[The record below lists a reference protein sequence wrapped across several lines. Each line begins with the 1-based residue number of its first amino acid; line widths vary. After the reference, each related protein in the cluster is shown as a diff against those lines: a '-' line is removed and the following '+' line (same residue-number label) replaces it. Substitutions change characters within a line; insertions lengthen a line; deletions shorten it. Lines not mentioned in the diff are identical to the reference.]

1 MAFGIEQ
8 RRPSVTCSG
17 IIHTTTK
24 DLSSSL
30 WTVRLVLS
38 FFFFFALQHLQTNPM
53 MLGLPDN
60 LDSLMLQGT
69 TKPHGP
75 HSWLGWPAGFTCI
88 FPEDSSISGA
98 SLAGSQTLG
107 CGFDFCGASCKAPR
121 PHIPIYRCRK
131 FPRLSKRL
139 NSAER
144 ASEVQQ
150 PVRREDRA
158 GGQEGKGARER
169 RELSFSLYLL

>member
-1 MAFGIEQ
+1 M
-8 RRPSVTCSG
+8 
-17 IIHTTTK
+17 
-24 DLSSSL
+24 L
-30 WTVRLVLS
+30 W
-38 FFFFFALQHLQTNPM
+38 
-53 MLGLPDN
+53 
-60 LDSLMLQGT
+60 GT

-75 HSWLGWPAGFTCI
+75 HSRSGWPAGLTCI

-98 SLAGSQTLG
+98 FGLPLAGSQMLG

-121 PHIPIYRCRK
+121 PPIPMYRCGK

-150 PVRREDRA
+150 AVRREERGPGRKGSQREKTALLFTSSFVRA
-158 GGQEGKGARER
+158 SFFFFSFLFPAKTQQQQEQTWSTWQGQEGTWT
-169 RELSFSLYLL
+169 LLQIFSLLTSWASALCEICKK

>member
-1 MAFGIEQ
+1 
-8 RRPSVTCSG
+8 
-17 IIHTTTK
+17 
-24 DLSSSL
+24 
-30 WTVRLVLS
+30 
-38 FFFFFALQHLQTNPM
+38 
-53 MLGLPDN
+53 
-60 LDSLMLQGT
+60 MLQGT

-98 SLAGSQTLG
+98 SLAGSQMLG

-121 PHIPIYRCRK
+121 PHIPMYRCRK

-158 GGQEGKGARER
+158 GARKER
-169 RELSFSLYLL
+169 EPEREEESSPFHFIFCKSIFFFFLFSSQNPTVMGTNLIHMAGSRGT

>member
-1 MAFGIEQ
+1 
-8 RRPSVTCSG
+8 
-17 IIHTTTK
+17 
-24 DLSSSL
+24 
-30 WTVRLVLS
+30 
-38 FFFFFALQHLQTNPM
+38 M
-53 MLGLPDN
+53 MLGFPDN
-60 LDSLMLQGT
+60 LDSLMLWGT

-75 HSWLGWPAGFTCI
+75 HSRLGWPAGLTCI

-98 SLAGSQTLG
+98 FGLPLAGSQMLG

-121 PHIPIYRCRK
+121 PRIPMYRCGK

-150 PVRREDRA
+150 PVRREERGPGRKGSQREKRA
-158 GGQEGKGARER
+158 LLFTSSFVRASFFFFSPFSSQDPTATGTNLIHVAGSRGNLNPFANI
-169 RELSFSLYLL
+169 LSPDQLGFCTL